1 MPSIFR
7 RSARSPRRRRHSLGR
22 ETVEQ
27 LQQQEGRHRANDRLV
42 ANQHQF
48 ERESPT
54 AASDGRH
61 INASHDDDHAP
72 TLTPKLH
79 QQKHRQRRR
88 RTHSLPT
95 RTYPASPASRSTA
108 STASATTAM
117 DVSTETAAAA
127 GLVLPSTANQFTDTR
142 RSFANK
148 TPRRI
153 QRTQSADNAD
163 YGAYKITPDGDI
175 VKNASTDAVRN
186 HRRPR
191 IYSSS
196 NTSWISSIN
205 FDEQIRVD
213 YIDDNG
219 DYTILGRGGSDDDGD
234 DDYDTQS
241 NDDVDDEDQNGDDAT
256 SHTRDKDEDDD
267 DSNRSHHSSES
278 GSNAG
283 SQFVP
288 LSVPHQHDHGNA
300 SVISDSDDY
309 VSLATT
315 AHDDSGNNDDDDIQS
330 HENDPNMS
338 FDGSDDGGLSCS
350 LESGDLH
357 NYDDD
362 DDDDDSGEYLQQL
375 NDTPSGHGNSPPT
388 RYARTAKTRNST
400 TSSSSSSKSAHGP
413 RMVDDANTSRT
424 TRSVTSVRSAPHM
437 ASTNSDNNNNHKQR
451 DSKASPSS
459 IPKSVRIVDKS
470 NPIYKLQKQRRKTV
484 VRGVVG
490 GAVAGVVLGPIGIV
504 GGAVAG
510 GMVASSYA
518 KQRERKDYRKME
530 KQVLQGM
537 ALDDERLVRQGYY
550 V

>member
-1 MPSIFR
+1 MAKSKHDGDSSSSEDEADKIARYREMR
-7 RSARSPRRRRHSLGR
+7 RASDVFETINNESLRSLG
-22 ETVEQ
+22 
-27 LQQQEGRHRANDRLV
+27 G
-42 ANQHQF
+42 
-48 ERESPT
+48 
-54 AASDGRH
+54 
-61 INASHDDDHAP
+61 
-72 TLTPKLH
+72 
-79 QQKHRQRRR
+79 
-88 RTHSLPT
+88 
-95 RTYPASPASRSTA
+95 
-108 STASATTAM
+108 
-117 DVSTETAAAA
+117 
-127 GLVLPSTANQFTDTR
+127 
-142 RSFANK
+142 
-148 TPRRI
+148 
-153 QRTQSADNAD
+153 
-163 YGAYKITPDGDI
+163 
-175 VKNASTDAVRN
+175 
-186 HRRPR
+186 
-191 IYSSS
+191 
-196 NTSWISSIN
+196 
-205 FDEQIRVD
+205 
-213 YIDDNG
+213 
-219 DYTILGRGGSDDDGD
+219 
-234 DDYDTQS
+234 
-241 NDDVDDEDQNGDDAT
+241 
-256 SHTRDKDEDDD
+256 
-267 DSNRSHHSSES
+267 
-278 GSNAG
+278 
-283 SQFVP
+283 
-288 LSVPHQHDHGNA
+288 
-300 SVISDSDDY
+300 
-309 VSLATT
+309 
-315 AHDDSGNNDDDDIQS
+315 
-330 HENDPNMS
+330 
-338 FDGSDDGGLSCS
+338 DGSDHNTASNNNSNSSLGGTGSYHKRTKPKKRPPS
-350 LESGDLH
+350 TPSERPGDWLGTPTGGRQKPT
-357 NYDDD
+357 YKIKKVISAPTMDDD